1 MRTTTEPTNL
11 ATSRARKRPRGAGI
25 LALVAALSVLAPR
38 AARAEVPDPPPD
50 PNRSPFKVN
59 VPLDIGISVG
69 SMVLGG
75 MPRLFASETIR
86 PWCGLDCDP
95 ADVNPL
101 DRTVIG
107 HHSNVALQLS
117 NAGFF
122 GSMALPFAFGAIDL
136 LTSDPVDG
144 FEGMAK
150 DDLVL
155 IETLSIVLVTN
166 NVFSFIIRRPR
177 PVTYDKSLS
186 DEERLL
192 PNNAFSFPSGHTSA
206 AFAMATAYSRIY
218 MLRHP
223 ESPWIAP
230 LWIGTYSMAT
240 MTGVLRTYSGDHFWT
255 DVMAGA
261 ITGVGLGLL
270 VPWMHTVELE
280 SATPASKR
288 KDLDVRVAPLAFER
302 GGGAML
308 VFQ

>member
-1 MRTTTEPTNL
+1 MRTETESTTR
-11 ATSRARKRPRGAGI
+11 AASRSRKRLSTIGL
-25 LALVAALSVLAPR
+25 LALVAALSTLVPR
-38 AARAEVPDPPPD
+38 AAHAEVPPEPID
-50 PNRSPFKVN
+50 PNHSPFRVN

-75 MPRLFASETIR
+75 MPRLFASEAIR
-86 PWCGLDCDP
+86 PWCGLECDP

-107 HHSNVALQLS
+107 HHSKTALHIS
-117 NAGFF
+117 DAGFF
-122 GSMALPFAFGAIDL
+122 SSMALPYAFGLIDA
-136 LTSDPVDG
+136 LTSDPTDG
-144 FEGMAK
+144 FTGMAK

-177 PVTYDKSLS
+177 PITYDKGVS

-192 PNNAFSFPSGHTSA
+192 PNNTFSFPSGHTA
-206 AFAMATAYSRIY
+206 ASFAMATAYSRLY
-218 MLRHP
+218 MMRHP
-223 ESPWIAP
+223 DSPWIAP
-230 LWIGTYSMAT
+230 LWIGTYSLAT

-261 ITGVGLGLL
+261 ITGIGLGLV

-280 SATPASKR
+280 SGPQAQKATAIN
-288 KDLDVRVAPLAFER
+288 VRVAPMALE
-302 GGGAML
+302 GGAGATL
-308 VFQ
+308 ILQ